1 MSEAIQ
7 KHGNRNP
14 IHWRLLTGVSVL
26 ALTAYVSSTGMA
38 TAEDSSQPQF
48 WIELGGQLARNQTDL
63 EPYLPP
69 FVLTTPRPPFETI
82 SPQSVQKA
90 EPSSWDGNAGI
101 AFRPT
106 GSDWIFSAAF
116 LYGKANRDRSL
127 RQQTANP
134 AGGGTAYGGVAVA
147 YQIVTSRNSED
158 HAIADFHA
166 GRDFGLGM
174 GVNSTINFGIRYV
187 QFNAKSD
194 ALIQSWPTNT
204 YYFGLHHRIHG
215 HLLADRKFDGIGPSL
230 SWDATAALAGSA
242 ADGEIAADWGFNGAL
257 LFGRQTVRGHHQ
269 TTNIAYIHYPTHISH
284 LTVPLA
290 RSKQVTVPNLGG
302 FAGMSWRSSHAK
314 VSIGYRAD
322 FFFGAMDGGID
333 TAHRENVGF
342 YGPFATI
349 SVGIGG

>member
-1 MSEAIQ
+1 MSELIQ
-7 KHGNRNP
+7 ANDKRTTAQ
-14 IHWRLLTGVSVL
+14 WRLLTGVSIL
-26 ALTAYVSSTGMA
+26 ALTAYVSFAGMA
-38 TAEDSSQPQF
+38 MAEDSSQPQF
-48 WIELGGQLARNQTDL
+48 WIELGGQLARNQSDL
-63 EPYLPP
+63 EPYLPS

-106 GSDWIFSAAF
+106 GSDWMFSATF

-127 RQQTANP
+127 KQLTANP

-147 YQIVTSRNSED
+147 YQIVTSRKSED

-174 GVNSTINFGIRYV
+174 GVNSTINFGMRYV

-230 SWDATAALAGSA
+230 SWDASA
-242 ADGEIAADWGFNGAL
+242 AVAGNSAEGEIAVDWGANAAL
-257 LFGRQTVRGHHQ
+257 LFGRQRVNGYHQ
-269 TTNIAYIHYPTHISH
+269 TTNIAYLHYPTHISH
-284 LTVPLA
+284 LTSPLS
-290 RSKQVTVPNLGG
+290 RNRNVTVPNVGG
-302 FAGMSWRSSHAK
+302 FAGLSWRSSNAK

-342 YGPFATI
+342 YGPFASV
-349 SVGIGG
+349 SVGLGG